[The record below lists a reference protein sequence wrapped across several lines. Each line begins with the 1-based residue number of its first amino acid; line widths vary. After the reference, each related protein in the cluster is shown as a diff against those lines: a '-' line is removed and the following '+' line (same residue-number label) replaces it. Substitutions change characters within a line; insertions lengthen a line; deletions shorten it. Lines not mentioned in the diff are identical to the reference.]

1 MNLIRK
7 EKENVEMI
15 INEMNG
21 KSGGVLPLEA
31 GWTAMTSLG
40 SDSILRSVKST
51 LARSWNWF
59 LG

>member
-21 KSGGVLPLEA
+21 KSGGVLLLEA